1 MSSKQT
7 CCFYKNESLKIKNK
21 IKTLLNFK
29 ELVGMLQ
36 EELCA
41 FRPVYLIIARKLK
54 EKKKKKQQPKFEYN
68 NQDRHVGLNSKT
80 IMKAIWFT
88 KFNFFL
94 VFFLFF

>member
-54 EKKKKKQQPKFEYN
+54 EKKKKN
-68 NQDRHVGLNSKT
+68 NSQNLSITTKT
-80 IMKAIWFT
+80 GM
-88 KFNFFL
+88 L
-94 VFFLFF
+94 V